1 MRKKIFFFLQFLVTY
16 QPQKSLNRDLKFFE
30 VKKKQKRK
38 TNKTKSS
45 SIKSKKIISKK
56 IMKLKFFLFALLG
69 IIATAQAQNTGSVSG
84 KITEKSNNAPIS
96 YATVSLK
103 ENGKVVSGVNTDD
116 NGDFSFKNIALKSY
130 TIEIQYIGFRKY
142 IGSVLLSENKKT
154 ATVNVSLEEE
164 ATQLKGV
171 NIISE
176 RSTIEQKIDR
186 KVVTVGKDLTTAG
199 ASASDIMNNIPSVN
213 VDQDGKLSLRG
224 NDNVRVLID
233 GRPTN
238 IDPAQ
243 LLKQIP
249 STSIKKIELIT
260 NPSAKYNPEGMSG
273 IINIILHKNANTG
286 FNGSYS
292 GGITFGKTAKY
303 NQSLDLNYKTG
314 KVNFFGNVGQNFGTY
329 QNTGFIQRFDEDI
342 VQNINVLNDN
352 DSYLYKIGMD
362 YLIDDHN
369 TLSFYTNQNKS
380 NGKGY
385 VDTDID
391 YNNVTGSDISN
402 IFQKSR
408 YWGPDQVG
416 TYNLA
421 YKHIFKKE
429 GHTLDFEANYSDN
442 KETQNASFDTETTKT
457 DNTAG
462 NVFYEDY
469 LKGTRKLSTI
479 NVDYV
484 NPLNEKTTLEAGAEA
499 RITRTENDYITGNP
513 LLPVADQTS
522 HYTYDTDIYSAY
534 VTFGQKFKKLSYQVG
549 ARFESYKVQANLN
562 YGKEKFDDDYI
573 TLYPSAYLTYN
584 ITEKNTLQLSYSRRV
599 DRPSL
604 EQTKPIREFATPLVT
619 SIGNPELRPQFTNS
633 VEVNYTKTLEKGSF
647 TAGVFVRSI
656 NDQISRIL
664 YPDPTD
670 ASGQKQIMSFTNF
683 DHNTAYGFEMSF
695 NYKITKWWDIQPSID
710 FSSIDQSGVI
720 YAFIPEEN
728 KIGPTNKTVTVAAFN
743 GRMNSNFKVNK
754 RLSFLAF
761 GFYRGATD
769 GLQNNSHEMYKMDI
783 GTRYTL
789 LDNKMNLSVRFN
801 DVFNTMKYAFDTLNP
816 YPQAGQ
822 FKWESQTVYFG
833 LTYNFGGGKIKNLQR
848 KQRDDNTNKGGG
860 GMF

>member
-1 MRKKIFFFLQFLVTY
+1 
-16 QPQKSLNRDLKFFE
+16 
-30 VKKKQKRK
+30 
-38 TNKTKSS
+38 
-45 SIKSKKIISKK
+45 
-56 IMKLKFFLFALLG
+56 MKLKFFLFALLG
-69 IIATAQAQNTGSVSG
+69 VIATAQAQNTGTVSG

-96 YATVSLK
+96 YATISLK

-142 IGSVLLSENKKT
+142 IGSVLLSENKKS

-171 NIISE
+171 NIIAE

-186 KVVTVGKDLTTAG
+186 KVVNVGKDLTTAG

-233 GRPTN
+233 GRPSN

-292 GGITFGKTAKY
+292 GGITFGETAKY

-329 QNTGFIQRFDEDI
+329 FNDGLIKRYDQDI
-342 VQNINVLNDN
+342 TQTLDVKNDN

-369 TLSFYTNQNKS
+369 TVSIYTNQNKS
-380 NGKGY
+380 TGKGF
-385 VDTDID
+385 VNTNID
-391 YNNVTGSDISN
+391 YNNDDPDFLNVY
-402 IFQKSR
+402 QKSR
-408 YWGPDQVG
+408 YWGPETTG

-429 GHTLDFEANYSDN
+429 GHTLDFEGNYSDS
-442 KETQNASFDTETTKT
+442 KEEQNANFDTKSTAP
-457 DNTAG
+457 DNSTNSVVYDDLIKA
-462 NVFYEDY
+462 D
-469 LKGTRKLSTI
+469 RKLSTFNI
-479 NVDYV
+479 DYV

-499 RITRTENDYITGNP
+499 RITRTGNDYTTGNP
-513 LLPVADQTS
+513 LAAMPS
-522 HYTYDTDIYSAY
+522 SNYTYDTDIYSAY
-534 VTFGQKFKKLSYQVG
+534 VTFGQKYKKFSYQVG
-549 ARFESYKVQANLN
+549 ARFESYKVQTNLN
-562 YGKEKFDDDYI
+562 DGQSKFDDDYI
-573 TLYPSAYLTYN
+573 TLYPSAYVTYN
-584 ITEKNTLQLSYSRRV
+584 LNEKNTFQFSYSRRV

-604 EQTKPIREFATPLVT
+604 EQTKPIREFSTPLLT
-619 SIGNPELRPQFTNS
+619 SLGNPELRPQFTNS
-633 VEVNYTKTLEKGSF
+633 VEVNYTKTFEKGSF

-656 NDQISRIL
+656 NDQISRVL
-664 YPDPTD
+664 YPDNTDPT
-670 ASGQKQIMSFTNF
+670 GNKQILTFTNF
-683 DHNTAYGFEMSF
+683 DHNTSYGFEASL

-710 FSSIDQSGVI
+710 FSSIDQEGVV
-720 YAFIPEEN
+720 YVFDPKNNVSNPKNE
-728 KIGPTNKTVTVAAFN
+728 TVTVAAFN

-754 RLSFLAF
+754 RLSFLLF
-761 GFYRGATD
+761 GFYRGGVD

-783 GTRYTL
+783 GSRYTL
-789 LDNKMNLSVRFN
+789 LDNKMNISVRFN
-801 DVFNTMKYAFDTLNP
+801 DVFNTMRYAFDSMYP
-816 YPQAGQ
+816 YPVTGR
-822 FKWESQTVYFG
+822 FTWESQTVYVG
-833 LTYNFGGGKIKNLQR
+833 LTYNFGGAKIKNLQR
-848 KQRDDNTNKGGG
+848 KQREDNTNKGGG

>member
-1 MRKKIFFFLQFLVTY
+1 
-16 QPQKSLNRDLKFFE
+16 
-30 VKKKQKRK
+30 
-38 TNKTKSS
+38 
-45 SIKSKKIISKK
+45 
-56 IMKLKFFLFALLG
+56 MKLKFFLLLLLG
-69 IIATAQAQNTGSVSG
+69 VISTVQAQNSGTVSG

-96 YATVSLK
+96 YATVSIK
-103 ENGKVVSGVNTDD
+103 DNGKVVSGVNTDD
-116 NGDFSFKNIALKSY
+116 NGDFTFKNLALKSY

-142 IGSVLLSENKKT
+142 IGSIILSENKKS

-171 NIISE
+171 NIVAE

-186 KVVTVGKDLTTAG
+186 KVVNVGKDLTTAG

-233 GRPTN
+233 GRPSN

-292 GGITFGKTAKY
+292 GGITFGETAKY

-314 KVNFFGNVGQNFGTY
+314 KVNFFGNVGQNFGKY
-329 QNTGFIQRFDEDI
+329 QNEGFMRRLDQDI
-342 VQNINVLNDN
+342 VQNIDVLNDN

-369 TLSFYTNQNKS
+369 TLSIYTNQNKS
-380 NGKGY
+380 NGKGF
-385 VDTDID
+385 VNTDID
-391 YNNVTGSDISN
+391 YNNVADSDIYN
-402 IFQKSR
+402 IFQKSS
-408 YWGPDQVG
+408 YSGPDQVG

-429 GHTLDFEANYSDN
+429 GHTLDFEGNYSDN
-442 KETQNASFDTETTKT
+442 KEDQYASFDTKTTKL
-457 DNTAG
+457 DNTSSDIIF
-462 NVFYEDY
+462 NDY
-469 LKGTRKLSTI
+469 IKGTRKLTTL
-479 NVDYV
+479 NLDYV

-499 RITRTENDYITGNP
+499 RLTRTDNDYTTGNP
-513 LLPVADQTS
+513 LMPIADRVS
-522 HYTYDTDIYSAY
+522 NYTYDTDIYSAY
-534 VTFGQKFKKLSYQVG
+534 VTFGQKFKKFSYQVG
-549 ARFESYKVQANLN
+549 ARFESYKVAANLN
-562 YGKEKFDDDYI
+562 YGKDKFDDDYI

-584 ITEKNTLQLSYSRRV
+584 LNEKNTLQFSYSRRV

-619 SIGNPELRPQFTNS
+619 SLGNPELRPQFTNS

-664 YPDPTD
+664 YPDPAD
-670 ASGQKQIMSFTNF
+670 ASGEKQIMTFTNY
-683 DHNTAYGFEMSF
+683 DNNTAYGFEASF

-710 FSSIDQSGVI
+710 FSSINQEGIVFLYDPVTKKSN
-720 YAFIPEEN
+720 PLER
-728 KIGPTNKTVTVAAFN
+728 KITVAAFN

-754 RLSFLAF
+754 RLSFLLF

-783 GTRYTL
+783 GSRYTL
-789 LDNKMNLSVRFN
+789 LNNKMNISLRFN
-801 DVFNTMKYAFDTLNP
+801 DVFNTMKYAFDTMYP
-816 YPQAGQ
+816 YPQLGQ
-822 FKWESQTVYFG
+822 FTWESQTVYLG
-833 LTYNFGGGKIKNLQR
+833 LTYNFGGAKIKNLQR
-848 KQRDDNTNKGGG
+848 KQREDNTNKGGG